1 MTATNTPP
9 PRLELGADGGALGLD
24 LLEKRLGSG
33 VRDIERVEQERA
45 QRKGWAELH
54 RLLDERLSGRPDVTV
69 GDVMKRKEG

>member
-1 MTATNTPP
+1 MTTTNRTPAAGELAAT
-9 PRLELGADGGALGLD
+9 EGALGLD
-24 LLEKRLGSG
+24 LLERRLGSG

-45 QRKGWAELH
+45 QRKGWAEMH

>member
-9 PRLELGADGGALGLD
+9 PRLELGTDGGALGLD

-33 VRDIERVEQERA
+33 VRDIERVKQERE

>member
-1 MTATNTPP
+1 MTATNRPP
-9 PRLELGADGGALGLD
+9 VAHELGTAEGALGLD
-24 LLEKRLGSG
+24 MLERRLGSG
-33 VRDIERVEQERA
+33 VRDIERVKQERE

>member
-9 PRLELGADGGALGLD
+9 LRLELAADGGALGLD

-33 VRDIERVEQERA
+33 VRDIERVKQERE

>member
-9 PRLELGADGGALGLD
+9 PRLELAADGGALGLD

-33 VRDIERVEQERA
+33 VRDIERVKQERE

>member
-9 PRLELGADGGALGLD
+9 LRLELGADGGALGLD

-33 VRDIERVEQERA
+33 VRDIERVKQERE